1 MNAETSIEDILE
13 KRKNILKQLRAR
25 RKHIKK
31 AINIRSSRPIFLRNI
46 WWKFKKFENN
56 LKWKKPHGKDNPMR
70 LSLKGYPPVVKSG
83 YGTPLD
89 FRHIHPSGLEP
100 IIVSNSKALLNLDPK
115 KHIIYIASSVSLKKR
130 LEIISVAKSRGFK
143 IANA

>member
-1 MNAETSIEDILE
+1 MSAETSLKDILD

-25 RKHIKK
+25 RKSIKK
-31 AINIRSSRPIFLRNI
+31 AVSIRVDRPKFLRNI

-56 LKWKKPHGKDNPMR
+56 LKWRKPRGKDNPMR

-83 YGTPLD
+83 YGTPLS
-89 FRHIHPSGLEP
+89 FRYLHPSGLEP
-100 IIVSNSKALLNLDPK
+100 VVISNSKVLLNLDPK
-115 KHIIYIASSVSLKKR
+115 KHIVYIASSVSLKKR